1 MKRQS
6 PTPQQTTA
14 EIHPDHD
21 RLFKE
26 LITLLFIEFL
36 ELFAP
41 QIAALIDPD
50 SIEFVDKEIF
60 SEFIKSQEY
69 EVDILVKCKIAGE
82 QRFVLIHIENQAK
95 KQGGFGGRM
104 FDYFVV
110 VRAKFGLRIYPIALF
125 SYDAPKK
132 AEQEVYTETEFGMD
146 VVRYQFQPIQLNRLK
161 WQDYIGSGN
170 PVAVALMSKMNVAP
184 EDRATI
190 RREFYN
196 LFTTGKL
203 NNRQLRIIDE
213 FMQSYLKL
221 TTQEKEQIRAEM
233 EPTMP
238 TQAQPQYRTFLYEE
252 HREAY
257 EEGIEKGVAQGVHSG
272 AVRLTMRLL
281 EDKFDTIDETMRQQ
295 ITALP
300 TETVEDLSVAVSRMQ
315 TEEDLQNWLTAH
327 GEA

>member
-1 MKRQS
+1 MKKQTPAVQ
-6 PTPQQTTA
+6 PTA
-14 EIHPDHD
+14 AKVHPDHD

-36 ELFAP
+36 QLFAP
-41 QIAALIDPD
+41 HVAALIDPD

-60 SEFIKSQEY
+60 APFLQSQEY
-69 EVDILVKCKIAGE
+69 EVDILVKCRIAGE
-82 QRFVLIHIENQAK
+82 ERFVLIHIENQAK

-132 AEQEVYTETEFGMD
+132 AEAETYTETEFGMD
-146 VVRYQFQPIQLNRLK
+146 VVRYQFQPIQLNKLR

-170 PVAVALMSKMNVAP
+170 PVAVALMAKMNVKSA
-184 EDRATI
+184 DRATV

-203 NNRQLRIIDE
+203 NNRQIHIIDE
-213 FMQSYLKL
+213 FMKSYLKL
-221 TTQEKEQIRAEM
+221 TITQFEQIRQEM

-238 TQAQPQYRTFLYEE
+238 TEAKPQYRTFLYEE
-252 HREAY
+252 NRVAF
-257 EEGIEKGVAQGVHSG
+257 EEGAQK
-272 AVRLTMRLL
+272 ATINLTLKMA
-281 EDKFDTIDETMRQQ
+281 DKRFGTLTDALRQR
-295 ITALP
+295 ISALP
-300 TETVEDLSVAVSRMQ
+300 TDKVEAMGLALFDFETQDELIQ
-315 TEEDLQNWLTAH
+315 WLDAN
-327 GEA
+327 A